1 MANEAALVPPADV
14 IAALQRLC
22 PEVGRDISDHWRA
35 PLVSYAA
42 HLWRPTAAPTSRI
55 GMAARS
61 ILRDTLLERLLEKL
75 SPTEAAI
82 ALAEFD
88 GRAVVQTGLHS
99 QLLLDRITF
108 DAFLLGWLGAV
119 ENGLSTFFAFTGATV
134 TMETVGREG
143 PGWLGVGSE
152 RINLFGM
159 GRHKLCRQSACA
171 AGPVSLNKRTLETL
185 SQRIGDVSWLN
196 VLLDRADEP
205 FATAADALGALN
217 TDLASAWDG
226 PAAVRPVFFD
236 DRHAALAVAR
246 HLEDEDGLLTRLL
259 TDPDRRSRLEQALEH
274 AACGPFGRFLPA
286 GTVHFW
292 GVRDK
297 RVRKLVVEN
306 GSLIEAQRP
315 NGVSVPLDREHL
327 LVALRQGLLL
337 PNLFLL
343 FVVIALL
350 PRVRVLGGFR
360 QIGYVPIFQS
370 VLMEAL
376 DPHAAEECEL
386 AEELGVRENAW
397 GMRVVE
403 EPGSVHEQLARMP
416 AGPALPELRRRYQQL
431 TLREVTDDLRLIRE
445 SSRWKKNPG
454 LRPSTQ
460 EFPQRSLMPVNAR

>member
-1 MANEAALVPPADV
+1 MDNCAAIAPPADV
-14 IAALQRLC
+14 MAALRRLC
-22 PEVGRDISDHWRA
+22 PEIGCDIADHWRA
-35 PLVSYAA
+35 PLASYAA

-61 ILRDTLLERLLEKL
+61 ILRDTLHERLLAKL
-75 SPTEAAI
+75 CPTKAAV

-88 GRAVVQTGLHS
+88 GRAVVQAGLHS

-119 ENGLSTFFAFTGATV
+119 ENGLSAFFAFTGATV

-152 RINLFGM
+152 HINLFGM
-159 GRHKLCRQSACA
+159 GRHKLCRQSVCA
-171 AGPVSLNKRTLETL
+171 AGPVSLNKRALETVAQ
-185 SQRIGDVSWLN
+185 SIGETSWLK

-205 FATAADALGALN
+205 FATAADALATLN

-226 PAAVRPVFFD
+226 SAAARPVFFD
-236 DRHAALAVAR
+236 DRHAALVVAR

-259 TDPDRRSRLEQALEH
+259 TDPDRRRRLEQALDS
-274 AACGPFGRFLPA
+274 AASGPFGRFLPS

-292 GVRDK
+292 GMRDK

-306 GSLIEAQRP
+306 GRLIEAERP

-327 LVALRQGLLL
+327 LEALRHGVLL

-343 FVVIALL
+343 FVVMALL

-370 VLMEAL
+370 VLLEAL
-376 DPHAAEECEL
+376 DRNAPEERQL
-386 AEELGVRENAW
+386 AEELRVRENGW

-403 EPGSVHEQLARMP
+403 EPGSVHEQLAGVP
-416 AGPALPELRRRYQQL
+416 AGSALPELRRRYQDL
-431 TLREVTDDLRLIRE
+431 TLREVTDDLRLIRQ
-445 SSRWKKNPG
+445 SSRWIKNG
-454 LRPSTQ
+454 S
-460 EFPQRSLMPVNAR
+460 